1 MKRSLLIRPE
11 AAAEIQ
17 EAFAWYEGQS
27 AGLGTEFEGSL
38 EAILDRI
45 RDNPHQYPAVHREVR
60 RALMR
65 RFPYGVFYLADE
77 NQIVVLAVFHG
88 RRDPKHWLKRI

>member
-27 AGLGTEFEGSL
+27 VGLGTAFRDSL
-38 EAILDRI
+38 GATLDRI
-45 RDNPHQYPAVHREVR
+45 CENPNQYPAVHREVR

-65 RFPYGVFYLADE
+65 RFPYGIFYLADE
-77 NQIVVLAVFHG
+77 QQIVVLAVFHG
-88 RRDPKHWLKRI
+88 RRNPKQWRKRL